1 MYLLV
6 FIPHLMVL
14 SILAL
19 IAVLLDQTSVR
30 RMQIPGDSLH
40 IFRVC
45 LLFALLGTEG
55 RH

>member
-19 IAVLLDQTSVR
+19 ID
-30 RMQIPGDSLH
+30 